1 MTEFIN
7 ITKVNVA
14 VDYIPVDVCQR
25 ITNKLG
31 RIDSTDSGTEFNLWD
46 HTVND
51 PDFEIL
57 KTAFTN
63 TANEL
68 VRADSNTVDS
78 VRIARAWPLAYRDYE
93 SHAPHHHGGTF
104 VVGVAYVDVSEDSG
118 DLLVQ
123 DPLAAHF
130 WVNRNDKRTYGSCR
144 ASVPITPVTGMI
156 LVMPGYLVHSTE
168 PKPAGKRR
176 LIIATN
182 FDN

>member
-1 MTEFIN
+1 MATFQN
-7 ITKVNVA
+7 ISKVNVA
-14 VDYIPVDVCQR
+14 IDYIPEDVCQR
-25 ITNKLG
+25 ITSKI
-31 RIDSTDSGTEFNLWD
+31 RSIDSTASGTEFNLWD
-46 HTVND
+46 HTKDD

-57 KTAFTN
+57 KTALTN
-63 TANEL
+63 AANEL
-68 VRADSNTVDS
+68 VRADSNTVDQ
-78 VRIARAWPLAYRDYE
+78 VRLARAWPVSYKDYE
-93 SHAPHHHGGTF
+93 AHAPHHHGGTF

-123 DPLAAHF
+123 DPLAAYN
-130 WVNRNDKRTYGSCR
+130 WINRNDKRTYGSCR

-156 LVMPGYLVHSTE
+156 VVMPGYLVHSTE